1 VLIGGAG
8 NDILIGGN
16 NAVPV
21 VGGLLGDYLT
31 GGAGN
36 DAFVFHLQ
44 TVTNGVTVSTE
55 LGKSTNP

>member
-36 DAFVFHLQ
+36 DGFVFHLQ
-44 TVTNGVTVSTE
+44 TVHDYRRDG
-55 LGKSTNP
+55 

>member
-8 NDILIGGN
+8 NDVLIGGN
-16 NAVPV
+16 NDIGV

-36 DAFVFHLQ
+36 DAFVFHLE
-44 TVTNGVTVSTE
+44 TITN
-55 LGKSTNP
+55 